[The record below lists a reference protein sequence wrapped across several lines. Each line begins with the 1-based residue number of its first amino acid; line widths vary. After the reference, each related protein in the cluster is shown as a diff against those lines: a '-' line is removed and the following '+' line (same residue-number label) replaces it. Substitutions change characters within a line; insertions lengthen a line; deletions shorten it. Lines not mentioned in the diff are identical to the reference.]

1 MADVSLTTS
10 SPAEALIRDET
21 GPQRLI
27 GYVLDVGQAD
37 KRARCWLDLDA
48 RHLNRHGVLHGGIAA
63 TLLDSV
69 CGATA
74 SLTVDDTGRV
84 PFLTISLTT
93 QFLAP
98 ASSGRVTAMGQVT
111 GGGRSLLYIDG
122 SLRDEQERL
131 LATATGVFKRV
142 PAERRT

>member
-1 MADVSLTTS
+1 MADVSLTK
-10 SPAEALIRDET
+10 SPQTETLIHDET

-27 GYVLDVGQAD
+27 GYVLDVGQTD
-37 KRARCWLDLDA
+37 KAARCWLDLDA

-98 ASSGRVTAMGQVT
+98 ACSGRVTATGQVT
-111 GGGRSLLYIDG
+111 GGGRSLLYIEG

-142 PAERRT
+142 PAERGT

>member
-1 MADVSLTTS
+1 MVDVSSDS
-10 SPAEALIRDET
+10 SSHVASLIRDET

-27 GYVLDVGQAD
+27 GYVLDVGRPD
-37 KRARCWLDLDA
+37 RSARCWLDLDA
-48 RHLNRHGVLHGGIAA
+48 RHLNRHGVLHGGIAT

-98 ASSGRVTAMGQVT
+98 AHAGRVTAEGRVT
-111 GGGRSLLYIDG
+111 GGGRSLLYIEG
-122 SLRDEQERL
+122 ILQDEEERL

-142 PAERRT
+142 PTERRA

>member
-1 MADVSLTTS
+1 MSEDS
-10 SPAEALIRDET
+10 SDIASGTPNLIRDET

-27 GYVLDVGQAD
+27 GYLLDVGQAD
-37 KRARCWLDLDA
+37 RRARGWLDLDP
-48 RHLNRHGVLHGGIAA
+48 RHLNRHGVLHGGIAT

-74 SLTVDDTGRV
+74 SLTVDATGRV

-93 QFLAP
+93 QFVA
-98 ASSGRVTAMGQVT
+98 AARAGRVTATGRLI
-111 GGGRSLLYIDG
+111 GGGRSLLYVEGI
-122 SLRDEQERL
+122 LEDEGERL

-142 PAERRT
+142 PAEQKA